1 MPYDA
6 RPDRGHDPVP
16 RQLSL
21 MKKKRSWFARF
32 LALVALAAAVVA
44 IIVVASN
51 THLHSGKSNDNGGK
65 QAQTQ
70 KKKEKKQ
77 PRTKAKTYTVQSGDT
92 LTSIA
97 NKTGVPL
104 AELQALNPEVDPT
117 ILVAGEVLKLQK

>member
-1 MPYDA
+1 MPYDP
-6 RPDRGHDPVP
+6 RPNRGVDPTSWQV
-16 RQLSL
+16 SL

-32 LALVALAAAVVA
+32 LALVALIAAVIA

-51 THLHSGKSNDNGGK
+51 THLHSSNSNEKQGK
-65 QAQTQ
+65 QEQAHKKQQ
-70 KKKEKKQ
+70 KK

-97 NKTGVPL
+97 QKTGVPL
-104 AELQALNPEVDPT
+104 AELQALNPEIDPQ